1 MMKKIYLC
9 VDWESRNI
17 GVSTKKDWDEYK
29 KYLKEEN
36 KCGEYKDGDSVEIY
50 NEEDEDS
57 SDSMVE
63 LKVDDRYYL
72 VD

>member
-1 MMKKIYLC
+1 MMKRIYLC
-9 VDWESRNI
+9 VDWESRSI

-29 KYLKEEN
+29 EYLKGEN
-36 KCGEYKDGDSVEIY
+36 KCGEYKGVDSIEIY
-50 NEEDEDS
+50 DEKNEDS
-57 SDSMVE
+57 GGGMVE

>member
-1 MMKKIYLC
+1 MKKIYLC
-9 VDWESRNI
+9 VDWESRSI

-36 KCGEYKDGDSVEIY
+36 KCGEYKDGDNVEIY

>member
-1 MMKKIYLC
+1 
-9 VDWESRNI
+9 
-17 GVSTKKDWDEYK
+17 
-29 KYLKEEN
+29 LKEEN